1 MWVKNSIVKYHGLY
15 QSPKVILQ
23 FQYFYM
29 DQSSCL
35 SMLVLPPGSLV
46 YTDLASLYT
55 VFFCCFFFVFFFS
68 PEGRQG
74 ALGRENTSRIG
85 SPK

>member
-55 VFFCCFFFVFFFS
+55 VFFCFFLLFFFS
-68 PEGRQG
+68 VQKAGKV
-74 ALGRENTSRIG
+74 L
-85 SPK
+85 